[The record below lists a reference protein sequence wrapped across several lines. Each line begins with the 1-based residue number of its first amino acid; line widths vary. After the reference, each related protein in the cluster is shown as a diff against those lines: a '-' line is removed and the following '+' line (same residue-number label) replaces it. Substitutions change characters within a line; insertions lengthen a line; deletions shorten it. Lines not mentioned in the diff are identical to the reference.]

1 MKYLTI
7 LVLAAILVPSA
18 LAMTRPSVEEL
29 TNQGVSLQTDYD
41 LSESAIGSDALFE
54 ASVSF
59 MPIPEPCTL
68 LLCGGGAAFLFGA
81 VRRK

>member
-1 MKYLTI
+1 MKKLMLITF
-7 LVLAAILVPSA
+7 AAILIPSA
-18 LAMTRPSVEEL
+18 LAMTTPSVEEL

-41 LSESAIGSDALFE
+41 LIGSSGSDTLFE